1 MHTKCLWLWEFSRSP
16 TFRVHTWRACSPSLS
31 ESWLAGQPRAALC
44 WTKSC
49 TWPLFSLKETQISAR
64 KAATYSAV
72 WCTSCNNLE
81 PFWRRFAEICSSA
94 IRQVLKL
101 NQHEADG
108 NTQASS
114 KECLEVFS
122 ATAGT
127 LFFSLTRLGPMR
139 SQWSILYHLQLG
151 QKAMKTT
158 WLKIPK
164 CSLGLQKSPSYF
176 SFFWPPPRKVILK
189 KKSWQLGRGNCFQ
202 IPESQSPLKSFWS

>member
-1 MHTKCLWLWEFSRSP
+1 MLYAAF
-16 TFRVHTWRACSPSLS
+16 
-31 ESWLAGQPRAALC
+31 LAEI
-44 WTKSC
+44 WVFYDSK
-49 TWPLFSLKETQISAR
+49 KTQISAR

-72 WCTSCNNLE
+72 WCTSCNMLQQPE
-81 PFWRRFAEICSSA
+81 PVWRRFAEIYSSA

-101 NQHEADG
+101 NQHETDG
-108 NTQASS
+108 KKQTSS

-122 ATAGT
+122 ATAGI

-139 SQWSILYHLQLG
+139 SQWSIFYHLQLG

-164 CSLGLQKSPSYF
+164 CSLGLHNHPATSV
-176 SFFWPPPRKVILK
+176 FFGPPPRKLILK

-202 IPESQSPLKSFWS
+202 IPESQSPLKSLEARECVCFFGFREILTRYVACFLFFAAKWVIGHIDFT